1 VQIYFPVI
9 TFPFIADMAEDG
21 CCSGCSEL
29 DDQVRASTLQ
39 TMRIFGVILIIVSVV
54 EFWIG
59 ATAHGYMS
67 SSTIYLGSWWT
78 GLAALLTGICGV
90 VNKTRGVVIL
100 MITMGAIATAVAV
113 AGVVIDAIAA
123 AEFSNITYCGQL
135 QPTPGVIYS
144 GDGGTAEYLKL
155 YNACFFNYVSTSYDS
170 CFCISSST
178 SGCQEYAI
186 NSKYDCTAFMTTL
199 PKYVKTS
206 AALCSVLAF
215 CSLVLVS
222 IGFSIICCSPSIAK
236 PEKKDP
242 TGLVD
247 NFVVGVNSNDKAF

>member
-1 VQIYFPVI
+1 
-9 TFPFIADMAEDG
+9 MAEDG
-21 CCSGCSEL
+21 CCSGCNEL

-39 TMRIFGVILIIVSVV
+39 TMRIFGVILIIVSVT
-54 EFWIG
+54 EFGIG
-59 ATAHGYMS
+59 AAAHGYLS

-90 VNKTRGVVIL
+90 LNKTRGVVIL

-113 AGVVIDAIAA
+113 AGLVIDAITA
-123 AEFSNITYCGQL
+123 AELSNLTTCGQL
-135 QPTPGVIYS
+135 QKGGGPATYS
-144 GDGGTAEYLKL
+144 GDGEITKVY
-155 YNACFFNYVSTSYDS
+155 YACFYGYVTSSYGS
-170 CFCISSST
+170 CYCISSSN
-178 SGCQEYAI
+178 SACQEYAVS
-186 NSKYDCTAFMTTL
+186 SKYDCSAFMIKL
-199 PKYVKTS
+199 PKLVKAS
-206 AALCSVLAF
+206 AALCSVLAL

-242 TGLVD
+242 AGLVD

>member
-1 VQIYFPVI
+1 
-9 TFPFIADMAEDG
+9 MAEDG
-21 CCSGCSEL
+21 CCSGCNEL

-39 TMRIFGVILIIVSVV
+39 TMRIFGVILIIVSVT
-54 EFWIG
+54 EFGIG
-59 ATAHGYMS
+59 ATAHGYLS

-90 VNKTRGVVIL
+90 LNKTRGVVIM

-113 AGVVIDAIAA
+113 AGVVIDAITA
-123 AEFSNITYCGQL
+123 AELTNITMCGRKL
-135 QPTPGVIYS
+135 KPLGATYS
-144 GDGGTAEYLKL
+144 GDGDYTKVFY
-155 YNACFFNYVSTSYDS
+155 ACFNGYITTSYDS
-170 CFCISSST
+170 CFCIGSSDS
-178 SGCQEYAI
+178 SCKEYAVS
-186 NSKYDCTAFMTTL
+186 SKYDCPAFMTTL
-199 PKYVKTS
+199 PKLMKAS
-206 AALCSVLAF
+206 AALSSVLAL

-236 PEKKDP
+236 PVKKDP